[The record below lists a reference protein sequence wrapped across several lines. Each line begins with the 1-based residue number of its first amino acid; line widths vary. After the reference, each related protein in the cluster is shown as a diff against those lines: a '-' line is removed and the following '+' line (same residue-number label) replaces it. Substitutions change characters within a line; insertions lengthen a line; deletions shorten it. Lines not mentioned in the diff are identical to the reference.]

1 MERSPSL
8 AVQLAAVD
16 LSNDSQF
23 DQMDCLLVG
32 GFAEFG
38 EEDLCSSVVEQVLGF
53 YSDGGPGLVEADAE
67 EDDSSGTTG
76 ERLRPGR
83 DRARTLVSE
92 RRRRG
97 RMKEKLYE
105 LRSLVPNITKMDKAS
120 IIGDAIMYVRD
131 LQRQV
136 KTLAEEIASLETSAK
151 TEDVC
156 SFPFQRHEPGRPGSV
171 DPLSK
176 GDILEL
182 SACELGDKRFH
193 LRLVCHKGEGTAT
206 ALYRATERL
215 TFLHPESSTFST
227 ISGTHEVTLTMKVG
241 GCAGEMDAAALKLWV
256 MTALLDEGF
265 GFHMAATL

>member
-32 GFAEFG
+32 DFAEFG

-120 IIGDAIMYVRD
+120 IIGDAIMYEIAR
-131 LQRQV
+131 LES
-136 KTLAEEIASLETSAK
+136 LAEAAYCSHLHHREPETLGAM
-151 TEDVC
+151 
-156 SFPFQRHEPGRPGSV
+156 
-171 DPLSK
+171 DPLPK
-176 GDILEL
+176 RVMLEF
-182 SACELGDKRFH
+182 SGCGLGTRGMPAA
-193 LRLVCHKGEGTAT
+193 V
-206 ALYRATERL
+206 YRALEKL
-215 TFLHPESSTFST
+215 TFLHLESSSLST
-227 ISGTHEVTLTMKVG
+227 CSEKHEVTPTMKVDG
-241 GCAGEMDAAALKLWV
+241 SAGEIHSSVLKSWV
-256 MTALLDEGF
+256 MTVLMDEGF
-265 GFHMAATL
+265 GFHVEARS